1 MNWAAAGAIAM
12 ALAIATGAFG
22 AHGLEKRL
30 DAAALGWWQ
39 TGAQYHVYHALGL
52 FAVAWAQS
60 VGAGGRALTV
70 SGWAMVLGLLLF
82 SGSLYVMALTGLR
95 WLGAVTPIGGTA
107 WIVGWIALAVATWGR
122 PVAS

>member
-12 ALAIATGAFG
+12 AVAVAIGAFG
-22 AHGLEKRL
+22 AHGLKAKL
-30 DAAALGWWQ
+30 TPDALGWWH
-39 TGAQYHVYHALGL
+39 TGAQYHVYHALAL

-70 SGWAMVLGLLLF
+70 SGWAMLLGIVLF
-82 SGSLYVMALTGLR
+82 SGSLYVMALTGMR

-122 PVAS
+122 SVAS